1 MASLGRPAEGRLI
14 CTATDKAD
22 IMLTSMGLELA
33 IGVIL
38 ALTGA
43 GSGILAV
50 PAHVLGV
57 RQSVAQAGPVG
68 LLAVGMAAA
77 LGTLL
82 GLQGARCVTGLPC

>member
-14 CTATDKAD
+14 STATDKTD
-22 IMLTSMGLELA
+22 IMLTSMKLELA
-33 IGVIL
+33 VGVIL

-50 PAHVLGV
+50 PALVLGLH
-57 RQSVAQAGPVG
+57 QSVAQAGPVG

-77 LGTLL
+77 LGALF